1 MDWILVGIVD
11 LNVNGAAI
19 ATCISQ
25 VIGAVLPIAYFSLKN
40 KSLLRLGKPKF
51 NINVLFRTCSN
62 GLSEFVSNVSACI
75 ISIIFN
81 AQLMSLIGENGV
93 SAYGVMM
100 YVNFIYVAVFIGYS
114 IGTAPIIGYNYGS
127 NNKKEL
133 HNIYKKSLF
142 IMGSFGVIMTL
153 LALALAHPISKLY
166 VGYNEE
172 LFQLT
177 KNAFYIFSFSFV
189 FSGFSIFASSMFTA
203 LGNGII
209 SAVISFLRTL
219 VFQLA
224 CVYILPLILGVNGI
238 WLSMLIAEI
247 LSTLV
252 AVILCITQ
260 KKKYGY

>member
-1 MDWILVGIVD
+1 
-11 LNVNGAAI
+11 
-19 ATCISQ
+19 
-25 VIGAVLPIAYFSLKN
+25 
-40 KSLLRLGKPKF
+40 
-51 NINVLFRTCSN
+51 
-62 GLSEFVSNVSACI
+62 
-75 ISIIFN
+75 
-81 AQLMSLIGENGV
+81 MSLIGENGV